1 MNSYSPQHLTAAMKR
16 VFDRKNLPSRIDAPR
31 SLSLLRRRLRASEMW
46 FIALAVVVGGL
57 AGLLSVLQS
66 DIANALQDFLYKANG
81 ERIDALPYVPF
92 SSLIWLPIGGVVL
105 GMIAW
110 QVQRSRTRPLI
121 DVVEANALFG
131 GALSV
136 RDSMIVCSQTWLS
149 NGFGGSVGLEAAYAQ
164 SGGAAASAIGQA
176 LRLRRTDL
184 RTLLGAGAGA
194 AIGAAFGAP
203 LTGAF
208 YAFEIVIGS
217 YAPSMIAPVAAACL
231 ASVLVSASMGSAPYS
246 LHVQVMQPP
255 DAWDYLTFA
264 GLGLMCAL
272 VGILIMRLTAKVEGL
287 VQRTG
292 LPIWIRPFCGG
303 VILAGLGFIEPQT
316 LSSGH
321 GALTADLAA
330 KLAIGALAIVFVLK
344 ACASIVSL
352 GFGFRGGLFF
362 ASLFLGALLGQIY
375 VDVLVAMGAPLAMQR
390 DTAALVGMGSLG
402 VAVVGGPLTM
412 SFLVLE
418 STRDFGVSAATLAA
432 SLIGSTI
439 VRERFGYSFSTWR
452 LHLRGETIRSARD
465 VGWVRALTAGRMM
478 RTSFATI
485 SAFATIAEFRRR
497 FPLGSRTC
505 VVAIDDTQRY
515 AGLVLTANA
524 WREGRG
530 DTETVT
536 TVAGPTTYTLSPQ
549 SNIADV
555 MKVFDQAEV
564 EELVVVDGS
573 GRPLGTVSQVYV
585 TRRYAR
591 ELEEVHNSLFGERR

>member
-1 MNSYSPQHLTAAMKR
+1 MGAYDPRYLTAAIKR
-16 VFDRKNLPSRIDAPR
+16 VLDRRNLPNRIDAPR
-31 SLSLLRRRLRASEMW
+31 SLSLLRRRLRTSEMW
-46 FIALAVVVGGL
+46 FIALAVVVGGA
-57 AGLLSVLQS
+57 AGLLSVLQN
-66 DIANALQDFLYKANG
+66 DIANALQDFLYQANG
-81 ERIDALPYVPF
+81 ERIDALPHVPF

-121 DVVEANALFG
+121 DVVEANALYG

-136 RDSMIVCSQTWLS
+136 RDSIIVCTQTLLS

-164 SGGAAASAIGQA
+164 SGGAVASAIGQG
-176 LRLRRTDL
+176 LKLRRQDL

-231 ASVLVSASMGSAPYS
+231 ASVLVATGMGSAPYS
-246 LHVQVMQPP
+246 LHVHVMQPP
-255 DAWDYLTFA
+255 GAWDYLIFA
-264 GLGLMCAL
+264 GLGLICAL
-272 VGILIMRLTAKVEGL
+272 VGIAVMRLTASVETL
-287 VQRTG
+287 VQKTG
-292 LPIWIRPFCGG
+292 LPVWIRPFCGG
-303 VILAGLGFIEPQT
+303 VILAVLGFIQPQI

-321 GALTADLAA
+321 GALTQDLAGKFA
-330 KLAIGALAIVFVLK
+330 LNALASIFILK

-362 ASLFLGALLGQIY
+362 ASLLLGALLGQMY
-375 VDVLVAMGAPLAMQR
+375 VDGLVMMGAPLAMQR

-402 VAVVGGPLTM
+402 VAIVGGPLTM

-465 VGWVRALTAGRMM
+465 VGWVRTLTAGRMM
-478 RTSFATI
+478 RTNVSTI
-485 SAFATIAEFRRR
+485 AASSTLAEFRRR

-505 VVAIDDTQRY
+505 VVVLDEAQRY
-515 AGLVLTANA
+515 AGIVLTANA
-524 WREGRG
+524 WRGERD
-530 DTETVT
+530 DTEQVGS
-536 TVAGPTTYTLSPQ
+536 VAASAGFTLSPQ
-549 SNIADV
+549 NNIEDV
-555 MKVFDQAEV
+555 MRMFDQAEA
-564 EELVVVDGS
+564 EELVVVDGT
-573 GRPLGTVSQVYV
+573 GHPLGTLSQVYV
-585 TRRYAR
+585 ARRYAR
-591 ELEEVHNSLFGERR
+591 ELEDVHNSLFGERR